1 MRIGYSSS
9 GGGGEKC
16 PAGFHVAVL
25 AAAYDIGRQKKSY
38 AGDEKIMHQVILVW
52 EVDKRDSKG
61 RRFTLTDYVT
71 ASTNEKS
78 GLTKRL
84 TALLARTPT
93 EADYD
98 TDVVIGKCAYLMI
111 KAPDNPEGWP
121 RIDNLTPL
129 PPGFQP
135 IKAEFKPDPVPKYVE
150 NARAKAVGGWKAP
163 RADQPQT
170 PTPPNKSAPAG
181 AQGGALPSRE
191 PGDDSDAIAAERA
204 GSDHPF

>member
-9 GGGGEKC
+9 GGGEKC

-38 AGDEKIMHQVILVW
+38 AGEEKIAHQVILVW

-84 TALLARTPT
+84 AALLGRAPT
-93 EADYD
+93 ESDYD
-98 TDVVIGKCAYLMI
+98 TDVVVGRNAYLMVA
-111 KAPDNPEGWP
+111 APKDPEGWP
-121 RIDNLTPL
+121 RIENMTPL
-129 PPGFQP
+129 PPGFTG
-135 IKAEFKPDPVPKYVE
+135 IVAEFKADPVPKYVE

-163 RADQPQT
+163 TAT
-170 PTPPNKSAPAG
+170 PAAKSAAPAAG
-181 AQGGALPSRE
+181 GGALPSQE
-191 PGDDSDAIAAERA
+191 DPSAP
-204 GSDHPF
+204 PF

>member
-84 TALLARTPT
+84 AALLGRAPT

-121 RIDNLTPL
+121 RIDNLTPP
-129 PPGFQP
+129 PPGVPADQGRVQAGP
-135 IKAEFKPDPVPKYVE
+135 GPEVRRERPRQGRWWLEGAPRRPAPDPHPAQQVRSCGRPG
-150 NARAKAVGGWKAP
+150 AFPALP
-163 RADQPQT
+163 RA
-170 PTPPNKSAPAG
+170 G
-181 AQGGALPSRE
+181 
-191 PGDDSDAIAAERA
+191 
-204 GSDHPF
+204 

>member
-1 MRIGYSSS
+1 MRIGYSNS

-84 TALLARTPT
+84 TALLARPPT

-163 RADQPQT
+163 T
-170 PTPPNKSAPAG
+170 PTPPNKSAVAG
-181 AQGGALPSRE
+181 AQGPSQATRE
-191 PGDDSDAIAAERA
+191 PGDDTDEIAREKA
-204 GSDHPF
+204 GGPPPF